1 MNGDVVLYG
10 LDYVMYY
17 LYLLYYT
24 FTGYPLIIRICVIV
38 VTICVVL
45 YFILSIYLVYGV
57 YSRKKERTRHDRIY
71 RQYYEPM
78 KEIAL
83 TRQLKTKEEI
93 AEELLHNDA
102 RHLKIPEYRNILELL
117 IDIKAELVD
126 NMNKENFHN
135 IATAFELP
143 AFYERIL
150 QFGHT
155 GDKIWMLKSIQS
167 LNAYV
172 SEAVLVRLLYHRK
185 SRLRKAARVCYMGLS
200 QNAPFRFFDEDK
212 DLTLAEWDMVELHNV
227 FMQRKEAG
235 YVLPNFM
242 RWINQSADE
251 GMKIF
256 FINEIVH
263 FNQMESCPS
272 LMRLLN
278 NPNVKIREEVIRALG
293 NLKYTEAERH
303 LVTSYNV
310 QVETV
315 KRAIVQTIVK
325 MDTGNSLDFLCAAYD
340 NAEDL
345 TTKRVIIDGLYK
357 YGENGR
363 EIFNLFEAS
372 AKGFTA
378 QLFAHVRDP
387 LINRE

>member
-1 MNGDVVLYG
+1 MDGSVVLYG
-10 LDYVMYY
+10 FDYVMYY

-38 VTICVVL
+38 VTVCVIF
-45 YFILSIYLVYGV
+45 YFILSLYLAYGV
-57 YSRKKERTRHDRIY
+57 YSRKKERSNQTQIHQ
-71 RQYYEPM
+71 QYYEPM
-78 KEIAL
+78 KAIAL
-83 TRQLKTKEEI
+83 DRQLRTKEEI
-93 AEELLHNDA
+93 AKEFHHKKRRLKSSEYHN
-102 RHLKIPEYRNILELL
+102 IIELL
-117 IDIKAELVD
+117 IEIKAELVD

-143 AFYERIL
+143 AFYDRVL

-155 GDKIWMLKSIQS
+155 GEKIWMLKSIQS
-167 LNAYV
+167 LNEYV

-185 SRLRKAARVCYMGLS
+185 SRLRKAARVCYMGVS

-212 DLTLAEWDMVELHNV
+212 ELTLSEWDMVELHNV
-227 FMQRKEAG
+227 FIFRKEAG
-235 YVLPNFM
+235 FVLPNFM

-263 FNQMESCPS
+263 FNQIESCPS

-278 NPNVKIREEVIRALG
+278 NPNIRVREEVIRALG
-293 NLKYTEAERH
+293 NLKYTEAERQ
-303 LVTSYNV
+303 LVTSYNI

-315 KRAIVQTIVK
+315 KQAIVRTIVK

-345 TTKRVIIDGLYK
+345 TTKRVIIEGLYK
-357 YGENGR
+357 YGKNGR
-363 EIFNLFEAS
+363 EIFNLFAAN
-372 AKGFTA
+372 AKDFTA
-378 QLFAHVRDP
+378 QLFAHVKDP

>member
-1 MNGDVVLYG
+1 MDGSVVLYG

-38 VTICVVL
+38 VTVCVIF
-45 YFILSIYLVYGV
+45 YFILSLYLAYGV
-57 YSRKKERTRHDRIY
+57 YSRKKERSNQAQIHQ
-71 RQYYEPM
+71 QYYEPM
-78 KEIAL
+78 KAIAL
-83 TRQLKTKEEI
+83 DRQLRTKEEI
-93 AEELLHNDA
+93 AKEFHHKKRRLKSSEYHN
-102 RHLKIPEYRNILELL
+102 IIELL
-117 IDIKAELVD
+117 IEIKAELVD

-143 AFYERIL
+143 AFYDRVL

-155 GDKIWMLKSIQS
+155 GEKIWMLKSIQS
-167 LNAYV
+167 LNEYV

-185 SRLRKAARVCYMGLS
+185 SRLRKAARVCYMGVS

-212 DLTLAEWDMVELHNV
+212 ELTLSEWDMVELHNV
-227 FMQRKEAG
+227 FIFRKEAG
-235 YVLPNFM
+235 FVLPNFM

-263 FNQMESCPS
+263 FNQIESCPS

-278 NPNVKIREEVIRALG
+278 NPNIRVREEVIRALG
-293 NLKYTEAERH
+293 NLKYTEAERQ
-303 LVTSYNV
+303 LVTSYNI

-315 KRAIVQTIVK
+315 KQAIVRTIVK

-345 TTKRVIIDGLYK
+345 TTKRVIIEGLYK
-357 YGENGR
+357 YGKNGR
-363 EIFNLFEAS
+363 EIFNLFAAN
-372 AKGFTA
+372 AKDFTA
-378 QLFAHVRDP
+378 QLFAHVKDP

>member
-1 MNGDVVLYG
+1 MDGSVVLYG

-38 VTICVVL
+38 VTVCVIF
-45 YFILSIYLVYGV
+45 YFILSLYLAYGV
-57 YSRKKERTRHDRIY
+57 YARKKERSNQVQIHQ
-71 RQYYEPM
+71 QYYEPM
-78 KEIAL
+78 KAIAL
-83 TRQLKTKEEI
+83 DRQLRTKEEI
-93 AEELLHNDA
+93 AEEFHHKKRRLKSSEYHN
-102 RHLKIPEYRNILELL
+102 IVELL
-117 IDIKAELVD
+117 IEIKAELVD

-143 AFYERIL
+143 AFYDRVL

-155 GDKIWMLKSIQS
+155 GEKIWMLKSIQS
-167 LNAYV
+167 LNEYV

-185 SRLRKAARVCYMGLS
+185 SRLRKAARVCYMGVS

-212 DLTLAEWDMVELHNV
+212 ELTLSEWDMVELHNV
-227 FMQRKEAG
+227 FIFRKEAG
-235 YVLPNFM
+235 FILPNFM

-278 NPNVKIREEVIRALG
+278 NPNIRVREEVIRALG
-293 NLKYTEAERH
+293 NLKYTEAERQ

-315 KRAIVQTIVK
+315 KQAIVRTIVK

-345 TTKRVIIDGLYK
+345 TTKRVIIEGLYK
-357 YGENGR
+357 YGKNGR
-363 EIFNLFEAS
+363 EIFNLFAAN
-372 AKGFTA
+372 AKDFTA
-378 QLFAHVRDP
+378 QLFAHVKDP